1 MKDGPKVYELYGFL
15 TTEPNGVVKPIHGKA
30 MPVILT
36 TNEEVE
42 AWLTAPS
49 EEAVKL
55 QRPLP
60 DNLTTIVPAPI
71 PEEDVTAP
79 AKAPEQPS
87 LF

>member
-1 MKDGPKVYELYGFL
+1 MKDGPQDYELYGFL
-15 TTEPNGVVKPIHGKA
+15 TTEPNGVVKPIHEKA

-36 TNEEVE
+36 TQEEVE
-42 AWLTAPS
+42 TWLTAPY
-49 EEAVKL
+49 EEAIKL

-71 PEEDVTAP
+71 PVEDVSAP
-79 AKAPEQPS
+79 AQPS